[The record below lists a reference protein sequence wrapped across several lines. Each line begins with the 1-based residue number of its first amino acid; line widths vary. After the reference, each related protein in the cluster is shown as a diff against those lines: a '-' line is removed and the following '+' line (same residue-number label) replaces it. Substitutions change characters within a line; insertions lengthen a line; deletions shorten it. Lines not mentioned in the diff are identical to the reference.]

1 MMMIHVLHLFWPV
14 MILLKEL
21 LRSIDLALSVL
32 NIAIIKF
39 YIIFVSRAMKHVVK
53 ILSLLVAV
61 SAFWI
66 VLLQAAIVP
75 QSHTLLVSKRAWFD
89 LSYFSL
95 SIVLNKLKIL
105 LVVTMFFFVLHQLP
119 IYFVVS
125 LGCYGLLMVGIGIM
139 QFPTCPQE
147 ADLLNH
153 VLSLPSFFLSYVVNI
168 ESFLLTCFSWHCR
181 ILQRQ
186 KTF

>member
-1 MMMIHVLHLFWPV
+1 
-14 MILLKEL
+14 
-21 LRSIDLALSVL
+21 
-32 NIAIIKF
+32 
-39 YIIFVSRAMKHVVK
+39 MKHVVK

-75 QSHTLLVSKRAWFD
+75 QSHTLL
-89 LSYFSL
+89 
-95 SIVLNKLKIL
+95 
-105 LVVTMFFFVLHQLP
+105 LP